1 MCIPPKLYGHACSIV
16 IPGNILYNP
25 KTNIYSFPEFDTVK
39 LKNIKKK
46 GLYVFGGKCEGEYE
60 LSNKLYILIMG
71 RKPLDWIKVETKG
84 KPPIPRYAHSMNFY
98 ERGNYVIIHGGRND
112 SLSENSTLNDTFL
125 LNLENL
131 EWIEVKLY
139 SNINNFSV
147 ANRCS
152 HQSIIYVDKLII
164 LGGMNNNN
172 FLGSSLFIINLDFS
186 YYNEFKSNIEHQL
199 IELSQNNNAHSKIAQ
214 IKHNFK
220 LKELG
225 IVNNINLPKIK

>member
-1 MCIPPKLYGHACSIV
+1 M
-16 IPGNILYNP
+16 
-25 KTNIYSFPEFDTVK
+25 
-39 LKNIKKK
+39 
-46 GLYVFGGKCEGEYE
+46 
-60 LSNKLYILIMG
+60 
-71 RKPLDWIKVETKG
+71 
-84 KPPIPRYAHSMNFY
+84 
-98 ERGNYVIIHGGRND
+98 
-112 SLSENSTLNDTFL
+112 
-125 LNLENL
+125 